1 MLRCVR
7 HPFGMVFFKECRSLN
22 VTIYFSNS
30 LKMKKTKISGAL
42 YCLFRRNTWFANLI
56 IVIIDQL
63 KDIYFEK

>member
-1 MLRCVR
+1 
-7 HPFGMVFFKECRSLN
+7 
-22 VTIYFSNS
+22 
-30 LKMKKTKISGAL
+30 MKKTKISGAL